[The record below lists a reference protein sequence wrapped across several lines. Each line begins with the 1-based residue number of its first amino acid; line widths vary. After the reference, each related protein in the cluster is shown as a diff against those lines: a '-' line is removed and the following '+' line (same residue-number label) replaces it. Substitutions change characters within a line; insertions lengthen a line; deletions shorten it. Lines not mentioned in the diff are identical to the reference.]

1 MDELT
6 EEISSGDRVGD
17 AAASPTVLSTVG
29 LTKVFSGVRVVDD
42 ANVTFR
48 RGQIHGLVGQNG
60 AGKSSLVKMVC
71 GVYRADEGHLAID
84 GAELV
89 FTTPR
94 QARDR
99 RVTLVAQELSLVPAL
114 SVAENI
120 LLGRQPSRAGLVN
133 GRALRRRALEL
144 IESFG
149 FGLDPDAIVSTLAP
163 SDQQKVEI
171 LRALASDAGLIV
183 LDEPTSSMSIDDST
197 RLYEIIRLL
206 ADRGTSVVLVSHF
219 LDEVLDVCDVVT
231 VMRDGEVV
239 VHARPSAELT
249 TQEIVHHMVGDVEVE
264 AGPETTEVDRTGTPR
279 LKVDGLSGN
288 RFTDM
293 SVEVHPGEIVAM
305 VGLVGSGRTEF
316 LRGVFGV
323 DATSTGTIELNGER
337 VRFRRPADA
346 VKAGVAMVTESRKL
360 DGIFPV
366 LGTSTNIAIAQPGE
380 TSAAGIVRRGLL
392 RQRAG
397 EAAERVNVQAASL
410 ENPIT
415 SLSGGNQQKALLAR
429 WLLSPPQLYLIDE
442 PTRGVDVVSI
452 QQIHGLLK
460 RLTADGMSVLMVTS
474 EFDEALALAHR
485 IYVVRNGR
493 IVRRAEAAEV
503 TKPMLLAAAFGTDAE
518 DDDPDDPAP
527 DPDPDPDDDVDPL
540 VDVGPHDH
548 DHPHDDEPDDLSE
561 TAASA

>member
-1 MDELT
+1 MDELIQG
-6 EEISSGDRVGD
+6 ISSGDSAGD
-17 AAASPTVLSTVG
+17 AEASPAVLSTVG
-29 LTKVFSGVRVVDD
+29 LTKTFSGVRVVDD

-71 GVYRADEGHLAID
+71 GVYKADEGHVDVD

-89 FTTPR
+89 FATPR

-114 SVAENI
+114 SVADNI
-120 LLGRQPSRAGLVN
+120 LLGRQPSRAGLIN
-133 GRALRRRALEL
+133 GRALRRRALDL
-144 IESFG
+144 IESYG
-149 FGLDPDAIVSTLAP
+149 FQLDPDAIVSTLAP

-171 LRALASDAGLIV
+171 LRALASEARLII
-183 LDEPTSSMSIDDST
+183 LDEPTSSMSIDDSA

-219 LDEVLDVCDVVT
+219 LEEVLEVCHVVT

-239 VHARPSAELT
+239 VQAKPSAELT

-264 AGPETTEVDRTGTPR
+264 AGPETTEVDRTGIPR
-279 LKVDGLSGN
+279 LKVDGLTGG
-288 RFTDM
+288 RFADM
-293 SVEVHPGEIVAM
+293 SIEVHPGEIVAL

-316 LRGVFGV
+316 LRAVFGV
-323 DATSTGTIELNGER
+323 DAISAGTIELNGEP
-337 VRFRRPADA
+337 VRFKRPADA
-346 VKAGVAMVTESRKL
+346 VKAGLAMVTESRKH

-366 LGTSTNIAIAQPGE
+366 LGTSTNIAMAQPSV
-380 TSAAGIVRRGLL
+380 TSMAGIVRSGLL
-392 RQRAG
+392 TARAG
-397 EAAERVNVQAASL
+397 EAADRVNVQAASL

-442 PTRGVDVVSI
+442 PTRGVDVISI

-460 RLTADGMSVLMVTS
+460 HLAAEGMSVLMVTS

-493 IVRRAEAAEV
+493 IVHQGEAADA
-503 TKPMLLAAAFGTDAE
+503 TKSTLLAAAFGTDAA
-518 DDDPDDPAP
+518 DDPPP
-527 DPDPDPDDDVDPL
+527 NPDD
-540 VDVGPHDH
+540 H
-548 DHPHDDEPDDLSE
+548 PDDLSE